1 MKYDH
6 FEAAHFYGDPQP
18 SGPRDTFFIPLV
30 KKFNKNKKLKTPVE
44 NVAFSR
50 TFFYHLGIHEHVS
63 KVVGHVWQRRPG
75 FCYGA
80 RRPIDLSTLVAFLQ

>member
-50 TFFYHLGIHEHVS
+50 TFFIIWEYTNMFQKLSDTSGKGDLAFVT
-63 KVVGHVWQRRPG
+63 
-75 FCYGA
+75 A
-80 RRPIDLSTLVAFLQ
+80 RDDL